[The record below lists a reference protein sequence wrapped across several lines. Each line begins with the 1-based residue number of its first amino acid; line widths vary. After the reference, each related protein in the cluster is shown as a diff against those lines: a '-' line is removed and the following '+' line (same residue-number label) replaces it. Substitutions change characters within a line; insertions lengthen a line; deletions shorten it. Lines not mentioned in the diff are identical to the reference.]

1 VLGDDAK
8 MLARLEPVVRRVLI
22 VDANLASARLLAD
35 LMKGM
40 GSREIVFEA
49 DEKAALE
56 AARDFEPTL
65 LFLDRSGPRF
75 DGEALVKRLRRS
87 PLAVRQ
93 IPIIMITAEATAS
106 TIKGARDVGV
116 HEFMVKPFSTG
127 DLVRRV
133 VNVATKPRPWVEAVG
148 YVGPDRRR
156 FNSGEYKGTK
166 KRQAETRAASG
177 TAPEEMDQAGRI
189 IVAAL
194 DQFHTDPAQARRAL
208 AAQGEA
214 LKSLAVA
221 SGSSRLAITAAEL
234 ISAAREETASVEDV
248 RGPAAAVLALLTK
261 SRDAEQAA

>member
-1 VLGDDAK
+1 MLGEDAK

-40 GSREIVFEA
+40 GSREIVFES
-49 DEKAALE
+49 DEKAVLE

-166 KRQAETRAASG
+166 KRQAETRATSG

-189 IVAAL
+189 IVAAM
-194 DQFHTDPAQARRAL
+194 DQFHTDPVQARRAL

-234 ISAAREETASVEDV
+234 ISAARVETAGVEDV
-248 RGPAAAVLALLTK
+248 RGPAAAVLALLPK